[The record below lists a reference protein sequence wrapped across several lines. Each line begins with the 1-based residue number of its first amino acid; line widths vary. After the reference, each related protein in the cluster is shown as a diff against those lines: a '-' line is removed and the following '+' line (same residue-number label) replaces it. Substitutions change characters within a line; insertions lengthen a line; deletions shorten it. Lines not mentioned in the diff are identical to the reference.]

1 MIALFGYKRQMT
13 DEEIGELFRSSY
25 TRLYRLAYSLLND
38 QEGSKDVVSGA
49 FMELLDKHILVR
61 DVNTY
66 LTSIVRNRALDVL
79 RHRQVKD
86 DVWNNLLQEY
96 EHSGITYDTYDDEQI
111 NEIRHFIDKELT
123 PQTRRVVQM
132 CYDDKK
138 SYKEVASEL
147 GISVQ
152 AINKH
157 ISQALRKLRERFNPS
172 FKKTN

>member
-1 MIALFGYKRQMT
+1 MIALFGHKRQMT
-13 DEEIGELFRSSY
+13 DDEIGELFRSSY
-25 TRLYRLAYSLLND
+25 ARLYRLAYSLLND

-49 FMELLDKHILVR
+49 FMDLLDKHILVR

-66 LTSIVRNRALDVL
+66 LTSVVRNRALDVL
-79 RHRQVKD
+79 RHRQVKG
-86 DVWNNLLQEY
+86 DVWANLLQEY
-96 EHSGITYDTYDDEQI
+96 EHRITYDTYDDEQI
-111 NEIRHFIDKELT
+111 KEIRIFIETELT
-123 PQTRRVVQM
+123 PQTRRVLQC

-152 AINKH
+152 AVNKH

-172 FKKTN
+172 FKTR

>member
-1 MIALFGYKRQMT
+1 MIALFGHTKQMT
-13 DEEIGELFRSSY
+13 NKEIGKLFRSTY
-25 TRLYRLAYSLLND
+25 PRLYRLAYSLLND
-38 QEGSKDVVSGA
+38 QEESKDVVSGA

-61 DVNTY
+61 DINTY
-66 LTSIVRNRALDVL
+66 LTSMVRNRALDLL

-86 DVWNNLLQEY
+86 DVWANILQEY
-96 EHSGITYDTYDDEQI
+96 EQCTTSDAPDEEQI
-111 NEIRHFIDKELT
+111 NEILLFIEKELT
-123 PQTRRVVQM
+123 PQTRRILQR

-152 AINKH
+152 AVNKH

-172 FKKTN
+172 FKTN

>member
-1 MIALFGYKRQMT
+1 MIALLGHKRQMT
-13 DEEIGELFRSSY
+13 DEEIGELFRCSY
-25 TRLYRLAYSLLND
+25 PRLYRLAYSLLND
-38 QEGSKDVVSGA
+38 KEESKDVISSI

-61 DVNTY
+61 DINTY
-66 LTSIVRNRALDVL
+66 LTSVVRNRALDVL

-86 DVWNNLLQEY
+86 DVWANILQEY
-96 EHSGITYDTYDDEQI
+96 EQSITSDTPDDEQI
-111 NEIRHFIDKELT
+111 NEIRLFIENELT
-123 PQTRRVVQM
+123 PQTRRVLQR

-152 AINKH
+152 AVNKH

-172 FKKTN
+172 FKTL

>member
-1 MIALFGYKRQMT
+1 MIALFGHKRQMT

-25 TRLYRLAYSLLND
+25 ARLYRLAYSLLND
-38 QEGSKDVVSGA
+38 EEGSKDVVSGA

-66 LTSIVRNRALDVL
+66 LTSVVHNRALDVL

-86 DVWNNLLQEY
+86 DVLANILQEY
-96 EHSGITYDTYDDEQI
+96 EQCTTSDATDDEQI
-111 NEIRHFIDKELT
+111 NEIRLFIEKELT
-123 PQTRRVVQM
+123 PQTRRILQC

-147 GISVQ
+147 EISVQ
-152 AINKH
+152 AVNKH

-172 FKKTN
+172 FKTR

>member
-1 MIALFGYKRQMT
+1 MIALFGHKRQMT
-13 DEEIGELFRSSY
+13 DEEIGELFRNSY
-25 TRLYRLAYSLLND
+25 ARLYRLAYSLLND
-38 QEGSKDVVSGA
+38 EEGSKDVVSGA

-66 LTSIVRNRALDVL
+66 LTSVVRNRALDVL

-86 DVWNNLLQEY
+86 DVWANILQEY
-96 EHSGITYDTYDDEQI
+96 EQCTTSDATDDEQI
-111 NEIRHFIDKELT
+111 NEIRLFIEKELT
-123 PQTRRVVQM
+123 PQTRRILQC

-152 AINKH
+152 AVNKH

-172 FKKTN
+172 FKTR